1 MSDPPGPDDPA
12 FAATYRA
19 MIEHDRERAVAELE
33 ALVAAKPTCAPA
45 WAMLMLAHHRRLDFV
60 SGTAATEAL
69 LALDPTHHE
78 GLQQLAFNLT
88 SCGTYG
94 RAVTAY
100 RRAHAVTRSPLSA
113 YMVAVLLHRLGRLEE
128 AAQAYGA
135 ILAASDPAGL
145 EVLGILR
152 GVMNLLR
159 DQGQPLAADRFA
171 HMLNLR
177 YRQNPVL
184 VSSFLVDRDQS
195 SPFHEW
201 LGLVDKATLGAVL
214 RRGLAAEPG
223 VARVPETFNLP
234 AERDALMR
242 YAASEP
248 DTLYIVKPARG
259 SGGQGIHVTGDV
271 TALAGL
277 SDVVVQRY
285 ISNPWLIDGCK
296 GHLRIYALITQAA
309 PLRAYIYREGIVRIA
324 PEPYDL
330 SPDRLADV
338 AMHVTNTAL
347 HLDHPGLMISQDE
360 TRDDEGAIR
369 SLSALLRRMAAE
381 GYDPDVV
388 FGEIR
393 SLVAWFLRQLE
404 REGFFARQAALGS
417 TRSFGPKLIGFDILL
432 DADGHPWL
440 IELQSNPAAKGA
452 PLVNK
457 INAEMFAN
465 IFRMSVGVLAE
476 DSLSD
481 ADLAALRSDP
491 AALAAAE
498 LAHETRRSALFSS
511 LWD

>member
-1 MSDPPGPDDPA
+1 
-12 FAATYRA
+12 
-19 MIEHDRERAVAELE
+19 
-33 ALVAAKPTCAPA
+33 
-45 WAMLMLAHHRRLDFV
+45 
-60 SGTAATEAL
+60 
-69 LALDPTHHE
+69 
-78 GLQQLAFNLT
+78 
-88 SCGTYG
+88 
-94 RAVTAY
+94 
-100 RRAHAVTRSPLSA
+100 
-113 YMVAVLLHRLGRLEE
+113 
-128 AAQAYGA
+128 
-135 ILAASDPAGL
+135 
-145 EVLGILR
+145 
-152 GVMNLLR
+152 
-159 DQGQPLAADRFA
+159 
-171 HMLNLR
+171 MLNLR

-214 RRGLAAEPG
+214 ARGMAAEPG
-223 VARVPETFNLP
+223 AGRVPETFNLP
-234 AERDALMR
+234 AEQDALMR
-242 YAASEP
+242 FAASEP

-285 ISNPWLIDGCK
+285 ISNPWLIDGRK

-381 GYDPDVV
+381 GFEPDIV

-481 ADLAALRSDP
+481 TDLAALRSDP
-491 AALAAAE
+491 VALAAAE

-511 LWD
+511 LSD